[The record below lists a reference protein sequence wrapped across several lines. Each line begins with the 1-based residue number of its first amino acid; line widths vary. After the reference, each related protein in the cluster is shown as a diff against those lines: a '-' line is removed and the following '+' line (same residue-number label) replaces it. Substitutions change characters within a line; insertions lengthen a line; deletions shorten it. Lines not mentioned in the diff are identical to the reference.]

1 MSKSKH
7 AKYNDSYD
15 QWDEENIFQN
25 PNTALKRKE
34 KKLTNILRSKNIA
47 DLIEIEEQED
57 NY

>member
-15 QWDEENIFQN
+15 RWDEEDNFANIKD
-25 PNTALKRKE
+25 TIKRKE

-47 DLIEIEEQED
+47 DLIEMED
-57 NY
+57 EDFY

>member
-15 QWDEENIFQN
+15 RWDDEETVS
-25 PNTALKRKE
+25 NTKDAAKRKE

-47 DLIEIEEQED
+47 DLIEMED
-57 NY
+57 EDLY